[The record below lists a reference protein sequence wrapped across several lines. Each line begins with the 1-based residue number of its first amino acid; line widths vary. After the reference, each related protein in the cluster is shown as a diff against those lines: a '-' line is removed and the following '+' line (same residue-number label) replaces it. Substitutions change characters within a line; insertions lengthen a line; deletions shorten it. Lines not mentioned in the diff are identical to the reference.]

1 MVSNKLKVF
10 GVLMVLL
17 LSLVA
22 VTVTVNAVPIAV
34 DFVKLDGDIIST
46 DEIVEVD
53 RNTDLNLKVKVIGL
67 ADAEDIRLSAE
78 IHGFEHGVITDASD
92 IFDID
97 AGESRTVSL
106 NMHLPSRMERDDYLL
121 RVFAF
126 DKRSSLFQL
135 NFNLNIDTA
144 RHGLEIRDISF
155 NPGSTVQAGRSLL
168 TTVRIENQGEQD
180 EEVKVTVAIPELGL
194 QASDFIDEIESDE
207 VTTSEELFIRIPNCA
222 EPGQYTAEIALSYND
237 DYDTITEQRTIFVE
251 DGGLCSVEAPAM
263 EKALIAIGQPRG
275 SVAPGERLTY
285 PITITNAG
293 DSAASYALDV
303 QGAAGWAT
311 VEVSPSN
318 VMTLKPGE
326 IKSAFVYLTPKEGV
340 TGAQAFSLSVNSGD
354 ETLKQVTL
362 TGEIDGTPAV
372 EPVKKKSTVRA
383 LTIGLIVV
391 IVILIIIGLIVA
403 FSRMKGNED
412 FEEFEDEG
420 EEKNYY

>member
-1 MVSNKLKVF
+1 
-10 GVLMVLL
+10 MVLL

-22 VTVTVNAVPIAV
+22 ATVTVNAVPIAV

-46 DEIVEVD
+46 DEVIEVD

-67 ADAEDIRLSAE
+67 ADADDIRLSAE

-97 AGESRTVSL
+97 AGESRTVNL
-106 NMHLPSRMERDDYLL
+106 DMHLPSRMDRDDYLL

-144 RHGLEIRDISF
+144 RHGLEVRDVSF
-155 NPGSTVQAGRSLL
+155 SPGSTVQAGRSLL

-180 EEVKVTVAIPELGL
+180 EEVKVTVAVPELGL

-207 VTTSEELFIRIPNCA
+207 ITTSEELFIRIPNCA
-222 EPGQYTAEIALSYND
+222 EPGQYTAEITLSYND
-237 DYDTITEQRTIFVE
+237 DYDTMTEQRTIFVE
-251 DGGLCSVEAPAM
+251 DGGLCSIEAPAE
-263 EKALIAIGQPRG
+263 EKALIAIGQPKN

-293 DSAASYALDV
+293 DSASSYALDI

-311 VEVSPSN
+311 VEVNPSN

-326 IKSAFVYLTPKEGV
+326 IKSAFVYLTPMAGI
-340 TGAQAFSLSVNSGD
+340 TGTQAFSLSVNSGD

-412 FEEFEDEG
+412 FEEFEEEG
-420 EEKNYY
+420 EGQNYY

>member
-1 MVSNKLKVF
+1 MISNKIKVF
-10 GVLMVLL
+10 VVLMVLL
-17 LSLVA
+17 LSMLAVVA
-22 VTVTVNAVPIAV
+22 TVQAVPVAV

-46 DEIVEVD
+46 DEVIEVD
-53 RNTDLNLKVKVIGL
+53 KNSDLNLKVKVLGL

-106 NMHLPSRMERDDYLL
+106 NMHLPSRMDRDDYLL

-135 NFNLNIDTA
+135 NFNLNIDTV
-144 RHGLEIRDISF
+144 RHGLEVRDVSF
-155 NPGSTVQAGRSLL
+155 SPGSTVQAGRSLL
-168 TTVRIENQGEQD
+168 TTVRIENLGEQD
-180 EEVKVTVAIPELGL
+180 EEVKVTVAVPELGL
-194 QASDFIDEIESDE
+194 QAADFIDEIESDE
-207 VTTSEELFIRIPNCA
+207 ITTSEELFIRIPNCA

-237 DYDTITEQRTIFVE
+237 DYDTVTEQRTIFVE
-251 DGGLCSVEAPAM
+251 DGGLCSVEKPKQ
-263 EKALIAIGQPRG
+263 EKALIAIGQPRN

-285 PITITNAG
+285 PVTITNTG
-293 DSAASYALDV
+293 DAASSFAIDV
-303 QGAAGWAT
+303 QGADSWAT

-326 IKSAFVYLTPKEGV
+326 IKSAFVYLTPKEGI
-340 TGAQAFSLSVNSGD
+340 TGQQAFNLAINSGD
-354 ETLKQVTL
+354 ETVQQKTL
-362 TGEIDGTPAV
+362 VGEVDGSAV
-372 EPVKKKSTVRA
+372 DEPVKKKSTVRA

-403 FSRMKGNED
+403 FSRMKGNDD
-412 FEEFEDEG
+412 FEEFEEEG
-420 EEKNYY
+420 EGQNYY